1 MLESLAGI
9 ATGGWGPIIG
19 SLVGFAGGVVN
30 KYMAYKVQKLQNQD
44 NTNAR
49 AHAKDMAVINFNR
62 EKEITAMEIE
72 GRANQTAIDG
82 EIEIEKIDLSN
93 MGLSI
98 GADRAA
104 YLAQDAQSKSKLIM
118 YAMAVVDF
126 VRGMVRPVLTVALVW
141 AALYISRD
149 FLGLLQV
156 ANNGGLPVNV
166 VIQLTVISVVTI
178 LTLATTAVGYWFG
191 SRPTV
196 LKKLSEV
203 IK

>member
-9 ATGGWGPIIG
+9 ATGGWGPIVG
-19 SLVGFAGGVVN
+19 SLVGFAGGIVN
-30 KYMAYKVQKLQNQD
+30 KFMAYKVRKLEIAD
-44 NTNAR
+44 NANAR

-62 EKEITAMEIE
+62 EKELTTLEIE
-72 GRANQTAIDG
+72 GRARQASIDG
-82 EIEIEKIDLSN
+82 EIDIEKMDLGN
-93 MGLSI
+93 LGISI

-104 YLAQDAQSKSKLIM
+104 YLSEDAQAKSKVVM
-118 YAMAVVDF
+118 YAMAVVDW
-126 VRGMVRPVLTVALVW
+126 VRGMTRPVLT
-141 AALYISRD
+141 ISLIYGAWHINMLLIG
-149 FLGLLQV
+149 FLETL
-156 ANNGGLPVNV
+156 NNGGLPVNV